1 MSIDVLFNG
10 VGWTD
15 IALTLN
21 RAAVGTFFMISGH
34 HKLFNA
40 QRHHMLVNEL
50 EALHIPAVGINQWWV
65 PTIEFSA
72 GGAVLIGLLT
82 PLAAR
87 AARDNPRRERHVG
100 ATASQ
105 SLQTNRQSGS
115 DRRLALFA
123 RDGVCIHADHGALGW
138 RGAI

>member
-10 VGWTD
+10 VGWAD

-34 HKLFNA
+34 HKLFNT

-82 PLAAR
+82 PLPSPGLLLIILVPSVTSGRQR
-87 AARDNPRRERHVG
+87 AKAYKPIDKPERI
-100 ATASQ
+100 
-105 SLQTNRQSGS
+105 R
-115 DRRLALFA
+115 
-123 RDGVCIHADHGALGW
+123 
-138 RGAI
+138 